1 LRSVLQF
8 GESVIEM
15 TTVPTA
21 RSQLSELYVR
31 ESAAIEQEFS
41 ATGDGRAALAR
52 RTALV
57 DAIVQRL
64 WNEIIVGSNPG
75 SNAGSSASPTTVDPD
90 GPKNFALVATGG
102 FGRGWL
108 FPHSDIDLLF
118 LHAGNSSESE
128 FKDPIRRFS
137 QELWDLRL
145 KLSPATRN
153 LAECERLDPNNVEFA
168 ISLLDC
174 RYLAGDRELFS
185 RLREKAVPRLVAR
198 DYQNLIQNLAEI
210 TRARHHK
217 FGNTVFHLEPN
228 VKDGPGGL
236 RDYNV
241 ANWLALISAMEKLKV
256 WPDEKTLLPVSSRR
270 AFDAALDFQ
279 MSVRCFL
286 HFRYGRHD
294 NTLIWEAQDEA
305 AARKIGASI
314 GANDAEIANTA
325 DWMRIYFGH
334 VRSVHRVCMQLLEE
348 IPAAWSSLYRQ
359 FQGWRSKVSSADF
372 SVVDGLI
379 FLQQPA
385 GLRDPEILLRLFHF
399 MAEHGLKLS
408 TTTEYKVEQAL
419 PALAATPPRGAELWL
434 YLQETLVQPH
444 AADALRA
451 MNALRLLALLLP
463 ELKGIEAL
471 VIRDFYHRYTVDEHS
486 FLAIE
491 NLHRLKESKSEWD
504 QRFAELQSE
513 LEQPELLYLALLLH
527 DSGKAVPSENHVELS
542 LQLTDSCAERLD
554 LDPVDRDTLRYLVAS
569 HLEMAA
575 ATRRDVFDPANV
587 KSFAEKV
594 GVPERLKMLCLMT
607 YADIKAVNPEAMT
620 PWKADNLWQLY
631 IACANYLSRSADE
644 RVHTADDGSSVA
656 PSSVAPSSLASSNLA
671 HLRSLAPVAGKKI
684 NIFLEG
690 LPQRYLRIHGA
701 TDVLAHA
708 EMATRL
714 GQDGVQLNLKQVRHW
729 YELTLI
735 TTDRPFLF
743 ASVSGTLAA
752 WGMNIVKANAFSNA
766 AGIVVDTF
774 YFTDRFR
781 TLEMNLQEWERL
793 KKSIAAVVKG
803 EADVARMLRDRLK
816 SEKGNATK
824 VKIATQIEFD
834 DGCSASSTLV
844 QVLTQDRPGLLYRMC
859 SLISKHECNIEI
871 ALIETEGQ
879 MAIDILY
886 LTSGGAKLSAARQ
899 SALGQA
905 LRDELAAK

>member
-1 LRSVLQF
+1 MTQ
-8 GESVIEM
+8 I
-15 TTVPTA
+15 TTVATV
-21 RSQLSELYVR
+21 RSELGDLYAR
-31 ESAAIEQEFS
+31 ESAAIEQAFS
-41 ATGDGRAALAR
+41 LTGEGRTALAR

-57 DAIVQRL
+57 DAMVQRL
-64 WNEIIVGSNPG
+64 WNETIPG
-75 SNAGSSASPTTVDPD
+75 AATADSGL
-90 GPKNFALVATGG
+90 PKHFALVATGG

-118 LHAGNSSESE
+118 LYDGANAESD
-128 FKDPIRRFS
+128 FKDPIRRLS

-185 RLREKAVPRLVAR
+185 RLHEQAVPRLVGR
-198 DYQNLIQNLAEI
+198 DCQSLIQNLAEI

-256 WPDEKTLLPVSSRR
+256 WPDAKTLLPVSSRR
-270 AFDAALDFQ
+270 AFDAALDFM

-286 HFRYGRHD
+286 HYRHGRHD
-294 NTLIWEAQDEA
+294 NTLTWEMQDEA
-305 AARKIGASI
+305 AARKIGASF
-314 GANDAEIANTA
+314 GVNDAEIANAA
-325 DWMRIYFGH
+325 DWMRVYYGH
-334 VRSVHRVCMQLLEE
+334 VRSVHRVCNQLLEE

-359 FQGWRSKVSSADF
+359 FQGWRSRVASDDF

-379 FLQQPA
+379 FLQQPG
-385 GLRDPEILLRLFHF
+385 GLRDPEMLLRLFHF
-399 MAEHGLKLS
+399 MAQHGLKLS

-471 VIRDFYHRYTVDEHS
+471 VVRDFYHRYTVDEHS

-491 NLHRLKESKSEWD
+491 HLHRLKESKSEWD
-504 QRFAELQSE
+504 QRFARLLEE

-527 DSGKAVPSENHVELS
+527 DSGKAMQSDNHVEVS
-542 LQLTDSCAERLD
+542 RQLTDSCTERLD
-554 LDPVDRDTLRYLVAS
+554 LNPVDRETVHYLVAS
-569 HLEMAA
+569 HLEMSAA
-575 ATRRDVFDPANV
+575 MRRDIFDPANV

-594 GVPERLKMLCLMT
+594 GVPERLKMLCLLT

-631 IACANYLSRSADE
+631 IAGANYLSRSADE
-644 RVHTADDGSSVA
+644 RVHTGSKDDSGI
-656 PSSVAPSSLASSNLA
+656 NLA

-684 NIFLEG
+684 NVFLEG

-701 TDVLAHA
+701 MDVLAHA
-708 EMATRL
+708 EMAARI
-714 GQDGVQLNLKQVRHW
+714 GRDGVQLNLKQIRHW
-729 YELTLI
+729 YELTLV

-743 ASVSGTLAA
+743 ASVSGALAA

-766 AGIVVDTF
+766 AGIVMDTF

-781 TLEMNLQEWERL
+781 TLEMNLQEWDRL
-793 KKSIAAVVKG
+793 KNSIASVVKG

-816 SEKGNATK
+816 SEKAHGTK

-834 DGCSASSTLV
+834 DSCSSHSTMM

-859 SLISKHECNIEI
+859 SVVSQHECNIEI

-879 MAIDILY
+879 MAIDVLY
-886 LTSGGAKLSAARQ
+886 LTSGGVKLSAERQ
-899 SALGQA
+899 SALGKA